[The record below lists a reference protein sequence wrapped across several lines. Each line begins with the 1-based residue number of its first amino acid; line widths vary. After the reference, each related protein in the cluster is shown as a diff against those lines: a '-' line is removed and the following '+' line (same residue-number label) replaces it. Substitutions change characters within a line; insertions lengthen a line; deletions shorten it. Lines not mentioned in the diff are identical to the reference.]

1 MIIIHNILRSVV
13 IIEVDLNL
21 EEYVKTTIVVSFS

>member
-21 EEYVKTTIVVSFS
+21 EEYVKTTTVVSFS